1 MRGHVAAAQGL
12 RDHAKHVLGVP
23 VIFNTVM
30 AWDHV
35 LIFL

>member
-12 RDHAKHVLGVP
+12 RDHAKLGVP